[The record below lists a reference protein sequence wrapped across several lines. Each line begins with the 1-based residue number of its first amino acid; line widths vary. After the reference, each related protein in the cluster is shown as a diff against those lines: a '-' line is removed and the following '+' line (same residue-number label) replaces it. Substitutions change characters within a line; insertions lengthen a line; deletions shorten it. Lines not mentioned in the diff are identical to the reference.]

1 MKGKKRCGQTDT
13 FLADGQKKGVEEE
26 AESQKSARDLGGGG
40 GFGGGEGGGRRG
52 RQWWIFTPL
61 HLSPPFIGVF
71 CVSVVDV
78 PTL

>member
-40 GFGGGEGGGRRG
+40 DLEVVKEEGGEEGSGGFSHPC
-52 RQWWIFTPL
+52 ICPL
-61 HLSPPFIGVF
+61 RLLGCFV
-71 CVSVVDV
+71 CV
-78 PTL
+78 